1 MPIGEKSE
9 ASLEHMAKYYDQLSN
24 LTQKIPTQELQ
35 IPFKWQD
42 AFSKGKSVFIYK
54 VSDTS

>member
-1 MPIGEKSE
+1 
-9 ASLEHMAKYYDQLSN
+9 MAKYYDQLSN

-42 AFSKGKSVFIYK
+42 AFSKGKSVIIDKF
-54 VSDTS
+54 TE